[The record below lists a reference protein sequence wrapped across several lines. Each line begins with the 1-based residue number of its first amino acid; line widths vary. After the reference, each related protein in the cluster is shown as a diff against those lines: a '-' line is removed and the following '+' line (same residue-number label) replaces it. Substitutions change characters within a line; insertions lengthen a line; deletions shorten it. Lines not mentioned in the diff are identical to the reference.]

1 MSSWQWLESGLGG
14 ARCHAQYNLAQICSL
29 LEQFAFLVYYDFR
42 YRVDPFANFRVPKD
56 IRKGS

>member
-1 MSSWQWLESGLGG
+1 MSNWQWLESGLG
-14 ARCHAQYNLAQICSL
+14 ALAAIAQYNLAQIVPCLNNLHSWCIMI
-29 LEQFAFLVYYDFR
+29 FR